1 MDSKLEKAYEVANY
15 MATLSAQK
23 HILKEEFKQSL
34 IFYANGGTFT
44 VSRELINF
52 VNTLINLGNDTT
64 AVLIDDNEF
73 PIDVLDLDKFLQDIL
88 AAYHSAVNQYYTRY
102 SQLRKSRTVES
113 IMQL

>member
-1 MDSKLEKAYEVANY
+1 MDPKLEKAYEVANY
-15 MATLSAQK
+15 MATLAAQK

-52 VNTLINLGNDTT
+52 VNTLLNLGNDTA
-64 AVLIDDNEF
+64 AVLIDDNDF
-73 PIDVLDLDKFLQDIL
+73 PIDIVDLNKFFQDIL
-88 AAYHSAVNQYYTRY
+88 ATYHSAVNQYYTRY

>member
-1 MDSKLEKAYEVANY
+1 MDPKLEKAYEIANY
-15 MATLSAQK
+15 MATLAAQK

-44 VSRELINF
+44 ASRELINF
-52 VNTLINLGNDTT
+52 VNTLVNLGNDTA

-73 PIDVLDLDKFLQDIL
+73 PIDVQDLDKFLQNTL
-88 AAYHSAVNQYYTRY
+88 ATYHSAVNQYYTRY